1 MAPMTPKSEP
11 AATFPVIRN
20 IGLDGMLVTF
30 SDMLGEPSNRAA
42 LAFHAAL
49 ERAGWDQIGET
60 STSLASAFVRFDPL
74 HLSHAD
80 LRARLT
86 ELLHARDWYRADL
99 PPGRRLWRVPCVY
112 GTDLAPQLA
121 EAADAAGMS
130 EAQAIDCLGAARVRV
145 LAIGFAP
152 GQPYLGPLG
161 PEWNLPRLKALQ
173 QVPAG
178 ALVQAISQFVL
189 FTAPAPTGWRHVGQT
204 GFRCFRPDQPVPIP
218 LTPGDELVFE
228 PVSRADLIRI
238 QDRDET
244 GAGGATSQGI
254 DQ

>member
-1 MAPMTPKSEP
+1 MASQATPKAS
-11 AATFPVIRN
+11 AFPSIRN

-30 SDMLGEPSNRAA
+30 ADQLGEPSNRAA
-42 LAFHAAL
+42 LAFQAAL
-49 ERAGWDQIGET
+49 AQTLEGEVGET

-74 HLSHAD
+74 RLSHAD
-80 LRARLT
+80 LRARLSD
-86 ELLHARDWYRADL
+86 LLQTRDWYSADL
-99 PPGRRLWRVPCVY
+99 PAGRKLWRVSCVY

-130 EAQAIDCLGAARVRV
+130 EAQAIDQLGSARVRV

-161 PEWNLPRLKALQ
+161 AEWNLPRLKALQ

-189 FTAPAPTGWRHVGQT
+189 FTGPAPTGWRHVGQT
-204 GFRCFRPDQPVPIP
+204 AFRCFRPDNAVPIP
-218 LTPGDELVFE
+218 LTPGDEMVFE
-228 PVSRADLIRI
+228 PVSRTDFIRI
-238 QDRDET
+238 RDNDAT
-244 GAGGATSQGI
+244 GGARSENI
-254 DQ
+254 AP

>member
-1 MAPMTPKSEP
+1 MAQQNTPPEV
-11 AATFPVIRN
+11 ATFPVIRN

-30 SDMLGEPSNRAA
+30 GDTLTEPANRAA
-42 LAFHAAL
+42 LAFCAAL
-49 ERAGWDQIGET
+49 DLASWDEIGET

-74 HLSHAD
+74 
-80 LRARLT
+80 RLPHVD
-86 ELLHARDWYRADL
+86 LHARLDRLLQQQDWYLAAM
-99 PPGRRLWRVPCVY
+99 PPGRKLWRVPCVY

-121 EAADAAGMS
+121 EAADAAGLS
-130 EAQAIDCLGAARVRV
+130 ETEAIERLGSARVRV

-173 QVPAG
+173 QVPEG

-204 GFRCFRPDQPVPIP
+204 AFRCFRPGALVPIQ

-228 PVSRADLIRI
+228 PVSRADMIRLL
-238 QDRDET
+238 DTNPD
-244 GAGGATSQGI
+244 GAGGAISERI